1 MPINLSTDLGVAS
14 VPGSTRNGY
23 SLRSIGMSYVQVSKN
38 SDEYMG

>member
-23 SLRSIGMSYVQVSKN
+23 STV
-38 SDEYMG
+38 

>member
-23 SLRSIGMSYVQVSKN
+23 STVIGMSYVQGSKIQMN
-38 SDEYMG
+38 I